1 MGKQRNEVEE
11 VSSVED
17 QAELEESDA
26 GSEDSDKNIVERELN
41 EQEDLEEK
49 FGQKAINDEAGMLR
63 RLQEIQLNF
72 YNRLESKKLIK
83 KQGKV
88 PFTEHM
94 TISEYTFNSFI
105 NLLPFAVLRWR

>member
-17 QAELEESDA
+17 KAEPEESDA

-49 FGQKAINDEAGMLR
+49 FG
-63 RLQEIQLNF
+63 
-72 YNRLESKKLIK
+72 
-83 KQGKV
+83 
-88 PFTEHM
+88 
-94 TISEYTFNSFI
+94 
-105 NLLPFAVLRWR
+105 